1 MVKRDTTIAPSGR
14 WTTVRH
20 HSACAADCPHPTTTM
35 SDSGEAEDVNDVR
48 YTDQEVGASAPT
60 VTTGLARDAGLKNV
74 GQILDHKRYSH
85 LAYHINA
92 VNVKFA

>member
-1 MVKRDTTIAPSGR
+1 
-14 WTTVRH
+14 
-20 HSACAADCPHPTTTM
+20 M

-74 GQILDHKRYSH
+74 GLDPGP
-85 LAYHINA
+85 LAYHISA